1 MPKRKRHMVEVSEEM
16 LVKINRQRAEHGL
29 NQRDAIDN
37 ISGLRPT
44 SLDKLDKLMKSNTR
58 SPIRKPSVGII
69 DGCILYRFWYE
80 HIRKGF
86 KLKDITLP
94 RRTIIHGVY
103 NKLAKGSVIKEESA
117 AGTWADIY
125 PMFFQ
130 APEDARQKATKIFR
144 DEIDNRLKA
153 LVKSNHLH
161 RALRGVYTLSNQ
173 YISERSSL
181 WTLVHG
187 ILLIPPHKD
196 LHITKL

>member
-1 MPKRKRHMVEVSEEM
+1 MVEVSEEM

-130 APEDARQKATKIFR
+130 APKDHRKKTTKQFR

-153 LVKSNHLH
+153 LIKSNHLH
-161 RALRGVYTLSNQ
+161 KVSKSSYRVSNL
-173 YISERSSL
+173 YINNKIL
-181 WTLVHG
+181 WTRVQWI
-187 ILLIPPHKD
+187 ILEPPHKD
-196 LHITKL
+196 LYIPKFK